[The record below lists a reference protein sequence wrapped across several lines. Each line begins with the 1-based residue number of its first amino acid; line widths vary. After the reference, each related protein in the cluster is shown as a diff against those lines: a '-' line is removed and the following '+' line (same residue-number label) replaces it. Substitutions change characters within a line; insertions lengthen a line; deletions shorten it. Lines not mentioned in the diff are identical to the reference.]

1 MSSDHPLA
9 SIDASVERVAVENHP
24 LAAGAITANIGSPLQ
39 SNSPPRNEQNFQQN
53 NTNAAIPTG
62 TVSPPGPFAHPNSI
76 ANNVSPSKKSIDELA
91 DEFLSSKP
99 PPILLRPNPL
109 PRGEVGFVRLRT
121 LVVRRAWGDV
131 LKLASTLLSNDASTK
146 KKPSS
151 SLKNK
156 QYAKVYASLLFSG
169 QDSAVEPIDEVSN
182 EVRQETVEI
191 LMLRCHAL
199 LKLRR
204 YSDLAK
210 EVGQWKFL
218 KQNDVA
224 APLIEWLPWG
234 IRKLEKDRFSCL
246 KVLQFLY

>member
-1 MSSDHPLA
+1 M
-9 SIDASVERVAVENHP
+9 
-24 LAAGAITANIGSPLQ
+24 
-39 SNSPPRNEQNFQQN
+39 
-53 NTNAAIPTG
+53 
-62 TVSPPGPFAHPNSI
+62 
-76 ANNVSPSKKSIDELA
+76 
-91 DEFLSSKP
+91 
-99 PPILLRPNPL
+99 
-109 PRGEVGFVRLRT
+109 
-121 LVVRRAWGDV
+121 
-131 LKLASTLLSNDASTK
+131 ASTLLSNDASIK
-146 KKPSS
+146 KKSSS

-156 QYAKVYASLLFSG
+156 QYAKVYASLLYSG
-169 QDSAVEPIDEVSN
+169 QDSAVDPIDEVPN

-234 IRKLEKDRFSCL
+234 IRKLE
-246 KVLQFLY
+246 